1 MGRKNLRVY
10 WARLNSARKT
20 NPTAAKSAAGAAAIE
35 AHYARKMV
43 CQVWANP
50 DGTNRELR
58 FLVTAKMKR
67 KGSSFTMEVQ
77 ALRQLE
83 DGPRVAIQNRERKG
97 WKTYEVV
104 AVAGRLA
111 GEGIFFEGQC
121 PEEAVAMR
129 AIMDEGSAR
138 AYSVNGV
145 RYAVGFHRLAGMNE
159 GATFTVQVHVT
170 QEKEA

>member
-10 WARLNSARKT
+10 WARLNGAKKT
-20 NPTAAKSAAGAAAIE
+20 NPTAAKSAAGAAVIE
-35 AHYARKMV
+35 AHYARKTV

-50 DGTNRELR
+50 DNTNRELR

-77 ALRQLE
+77 ATRQLE

-111 GEGIFFEGQC
+111 GDGIFFDGQC
-121 PEEAVAMR
+121 PEEAVAIR

-138 AYSVNGV
+138 AYAVNSV
-145 RYAVGFHRLAGMNE
+145 RYTVGFRRLDGMNE
-159 GATFTVQVHVT
+159 GATFTVHVE
-170 QEKEA
+170 QEVESK